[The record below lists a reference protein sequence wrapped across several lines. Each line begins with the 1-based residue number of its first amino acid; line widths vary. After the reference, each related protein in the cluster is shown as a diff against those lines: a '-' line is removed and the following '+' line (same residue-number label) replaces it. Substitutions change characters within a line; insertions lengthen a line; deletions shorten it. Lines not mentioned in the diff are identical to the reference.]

1 MVPIV
6 RQYLRIRSCAA
17 GRALPAYLEAL
28 EVMVKWGFGWLRVKL
43 SEKEKYEI
51 TSWAFSYFMKS
62 NLTISD
68 AVVEAIKKVKPG
80 KIDKDGELKISRSE
94 ILELQLRV
102 KNML

>member
-1 MVPIV
+1 MT
-6 RQYLRIRSCAA
+6 SWA
-17 GRALPAYLEAL
+17 
-28 EVMVKWGFGWLRVKL
+28 FGWLRVKL

-68 AVVEAIKKVKPG
+68 AVTEAVKKVKPE
-80 KIDKDGELKISRSE
+80 KVNKDGTIKVSRSDL
-94 ILELQLRV
+94 LELQLRV

>member
-1 MVPIV
+1 
-6 RQYLRIRSCAA
+6 
-17 GRALPAYLEAL
+17 
-28 EVMVKWGFGWLRVKL
+28 MVKWGFGWIRVKL

-68 AVVEAIKKVKPG
+68 AVTEAVKKVKPD
-80 KIDKDGELKISRSE
+80 KIDKDGELRISRSD